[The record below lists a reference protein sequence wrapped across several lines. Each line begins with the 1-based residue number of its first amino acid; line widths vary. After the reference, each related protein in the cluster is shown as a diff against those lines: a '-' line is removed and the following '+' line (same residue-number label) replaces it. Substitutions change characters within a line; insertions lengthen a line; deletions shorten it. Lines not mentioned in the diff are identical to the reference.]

1 MSEVTSWSCIT
12 LFLVPVAAALLILL
26 MGRSGRLSAFLAVL
40 GMAVTAAIAGW
51 TFVMSQK
58 VVLTLFDNQLRM
70 DSLSGLVSALV
81 ALIGL
86 VVVVYSVRYLE
97 HERAKGL
104 ITERKISAFYW
115 QVMLFIGSML
125 WATTTNNII
134 MLWVII
140 EATTLASALLVAFY
154 WNRDAL
160 EAGYKYIMLLTVG
173 ISFALFGCVLL
184 YSGTAYHAGGQDPLL
199 MTVISSV
206 GRKGL
211 IPWSIVILAVSF
223 FIVGFGTKAG
233 MAPFHA
239 WLPDAHAEAPSPVSA
254 LLSGVM
260 IKVGIYALIRT
271 IAAFYSSFAVIPL
284 FLTLMGIFTMVVGV
298 GMMFLQEDIKRFL
311 AYSSVSQVGYI
322 LMGFGLA
329 GCGLSSEGSSALSG
343 AYLGMYGSLFH
354 LVNHGI
360 IKALLFLCAGAV
372 VYATGIRRIRELG
385 GLGRKMPLTS
395 FCVLVGSLAISGV
408 PLLNGFMSKFTLFLA
423 GIEIP
428 GMYWTTVAAIL
439 CSILTLACFIHVAY
453 RIFMGPLPERLKDM
467 EIKDV
472 PASMAAGMLILC
484 LLCFL
489 LGICPQ
495 VLYPA
500 LDGATRV
507 VLTLITGGGM

>member
-1 MSEVTSWSCIT
+1 MTELTSSLC
-12 LFLVPVAAALLILL
+12 LLVFLVPVAAALLILL
-26 MGRSGRLSAFLAVL
+26 LGRWWRLSSALAVI
-40 GMAVTAAIAGW
+40 GMAVTTGIAAYAFIR
-51 TFVMSQK
+51 TQQ
-58 VVLTLFDNQLRM
+58 VVLTFFNNQLRM
-70 DSLSGLVSALV
+70 DALSGLVSGLI

-86 VVVVYSVRYLE
+86 IVVVYSVRYLE
-97 HERAKGL
+97 HDKEKGL
-104 ITERKISAFYW
+104 ISERKITAFYW

-134 MLWVII
+134 LLWVII

-199 MTVISSV
+199 MTVIAAV
-206 GRKGL
+206 GSKGL
-211 IPWSIVILAVSF
+211 IPWSIVLLAVSF

-271 IAAFYSSFAVIPL
+271 IAMFYTSFPIIPL
-284 FLTLMGIFTMVVGV
+284 FVTVLGIFTMVVGV
-298 GMMFLQEDIKRFL
+298 AMMFLQEDVKRFL
-311 AYSSVSQVGYI
+311 AYSSVSQMGYI

-329 GCGLSSEGSSALSG
+329 GCGLSANGDSAGSG

-372 VYATGIRRIRELG
+372 IYTTGIRRIHELG

-423 GIEIP
+423 GIEVP
-428 GMYWTTVAAIL
+428 GMYWTTIVAIL

-453 RIFMGPLPERLKDM
+453 RIFLGPLPEKLKEM
-467 EIKDV
+467 NIKDV
-472 PASMAAGMLILC
+472 PASMSAGMLILC

-495 VLYPA
+495 ILYPA
-500 LDGATRV
+500 LDKATHV
-507 VLTLITGGGM
+507 VLALITGGGL